1 MRPAML
7 PAARAGRTRSG
18 VAAPLCSGRRCV
30 PDEDGGGGD
39 GDDVDADAVDAAL
52 ERNVLAPLRRV
63 HGAAR
68 VPTGL
73 LTRQQAWSLAH
84 AADFV
89 ATTADEMVDP
99 WD

>member
-1 MRPAML
+1 MRVRRTLVRDRRGRGRAPDVRMPRLLRRPAVL
-7 PAARAGRTRSG
+7 LRALNCVHHGHTI
-18 VAAPLCSGRRCV
+18 VPLRQR
-30 PDEDGGGGD
+30 
-39 GDDVDADAVDAAL
+39 A
-52 ERNVLAPLRRV
+52 LRRV

>member
-1 MRPAML
+1 MFANCAALGRWAQACCLAELICNGLWFLTEHHSVL
-7 PAARAGRTRSG
+7 PTHRGFQRADSSALEVLRFST
-18 VAAPLCSGRRCV
+18 PCSG
-30 PDEDGGGGD
+30 
-39 GDDVDADAVDAAL
+39 
-52 ERNVLAPLRRV
+52 V

-89 ATTADEMVDP
+89 ATTTDEMVDP